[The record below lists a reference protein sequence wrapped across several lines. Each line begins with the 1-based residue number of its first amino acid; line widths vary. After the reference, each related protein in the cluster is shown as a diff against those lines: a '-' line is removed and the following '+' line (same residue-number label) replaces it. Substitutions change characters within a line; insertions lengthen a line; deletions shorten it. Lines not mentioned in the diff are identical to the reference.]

1 VIKQYP
7 IRTSSLE
14 IICEHSLTKYL
25 GGHGNSIGG
34 VIVDSEDGTYTVK
47 ERCYPKSAVR
57 HNMGNAKI
65 SKSVMAPGRLPT
77 DSQKIALIL
86 SSINFRKQRG
96 RDIR

>member
-1 VIKQYP
+1 MIKQYP

-14 IICEHSLTKYL
+14 IICVHSLTKYL
-25 GGHGNSIGG
+25 GGHGNITGG

-65 SKSVMAPGRLPT
+65 SKSVMLPSRLPT

-86 SSINFRKQRG
+86 SRSIFRKQRG